1 MAAEISTQLQPAGTE
16 RHTRRFHYR
25 GQPCGTVVSTVG
37 QAGVSPA
44 EAGKPPGETP
54 GGPTGKM
61 PVLLEPASFLS
72 ILTTHVGSPFVD
84 LDCAYRSDIASRGTS
99 TCGAKSSRRN

>member
-1 MAAEISTQLQPAGTE
+1 MTVEVSTQLSTETE
-16 RHTRRFHYR
+16 RHTRRFHCR
-25 GQPCGTVVSTVG
+25 GQPCGTVVSTVR

-44 EAGKPPGETP
+44 ETGEPPGETP

-61 PVLLEPASFLS
+61 RVLLEPASFLS